1 MPLSYG
7 GSYGVKDKRKTIIV
21 SIAAVVLITF
31 VALITARLVQSKL
44 FAKKENEQVK
54 GNPVSIVEARIG
66 TMRNTLFYTGDLH
79 AEKEV
84 LVYSLVSGR
93 VVRYNFKEGQE
104 VTKGIPM
111 VILEREETWDQF
123 KPIIVVAP
131 ISGRIAANYLDT
143 GERATPQTPLSLIV
157 GGNPIKVFIRVPD
170 TELSKIGEG
179 MNVDV
184 TVPTVPGIIYQGVI
198 ERISP
203 VIERTTRT
211 SQVEITIRDHDDSLR
226 AGMFGDATVILSEK
240 ANALVIPFE
249 SLLFEREGRQGPYCY
264 VVINDSARKRSL
276 TLGIMEDESVEVIS
290 GLAKG
295 DKVVTLGKENLSDGT
310 PVAVVP
316 SQ

>member
-1 MPLSYG
+1 MGDS
-7 GSYGVKDKRKTIIV
+7 GVKDKKKIIIL
-21 SIAAVVLITF
+21 SAIAAILIVF
-31 VALITARLVQSKL
+31 IALIVVRLVESKL
-44 FAKKENEQVK
+44 FLKKESEEVK
-54 GNPVSIVEARIG
+54 GNPVSVVEARVG
-66 TMRNTLFYTGDLH
+66 TIRNTLFYTGDLH

-84 LVYSLVSGR
+84 LVYSLVPGR

-104 VTKGIPM
+104 VAKGTPI

-143 GERATPQTPLSLIV
+143 GARATPLTPLSLIV
-157 GGNPIKVFIRVPD
+157 GGNPIKVFIRVAD
-170 TELSKIGEG
+170 TELSKISEG
-179 MNVDV
+179 MKVDV
-184 TVPTVPGIIYQGVI
+184 TVPTVPGIIYKGVV

-211 SQVEITIRDHDDSLR
+211 SQVEITIKDHDSSLR
-226 AGMFGDATVILSEK
+226 AGMFGDATIILSEK

-264 VVINDSARKRSL
+264 VVIDDSARKRPL

-310 PVAVVP
+310 PIMLVP
-316 SQ
+316 SK